1 VTGLASAAYNLA
13 YAQGTKG
20 NTAGKNIV
28 VSDPLAARPFE
39 YSDPDFVGLFSSP
52 IFRAGWVQPPDD
64 GFFDQSARFLG
75 GIGDEDWTEEW
86 TFWVIETDI
95 V

>member
-1 VTGLASAAYNLA
+1 M
-13 YAQGTKG
+13 
-20 NTAGKNIV
+20 
-28 VSDPLAARPFE
+28 
-39 YSDPDFVGLFSSP
+39 FSSP

-75 GIGDEDWTEEW
+75 GMGDEDWTEEW

-95 V
+95 G